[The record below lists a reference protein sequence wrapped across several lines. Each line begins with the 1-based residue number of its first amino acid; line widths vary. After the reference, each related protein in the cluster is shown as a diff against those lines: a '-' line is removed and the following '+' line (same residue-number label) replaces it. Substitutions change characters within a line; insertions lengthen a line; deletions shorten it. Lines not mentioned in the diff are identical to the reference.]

1 MTQAENSSTR
11 PPSEEMGE
19 RDVAVTQPL
28 QTPADESAGVRNDL
42 PLICTRC
49 IMDTSISNVRLD
61 DEDIC
66 NHCRMHDKLDKLYP
80 LTDEGHQQLL
90 KIVEKI
96 KKNGRGQNYD
106 CIVGVSGGRDTAY
119 CLYMT
124 KKLGLRPLAVH
135 FDNGWD
141 SEIAK
146 TNLAAVL
153 DKLDVD
159 LHTVVADWEESRELT
174 NCTIRASLPYIDMT
188 DDVGIVSALYR
199 TAVKEGI
206 RWIIHSHSFR
216 TEGINPLRWN
226 YMDGRLV
233 RHLIK
238 RFARKKLKFFENVE
252 LRHFFYWI
260 FIKRIRTFTMT
271 NYYDDVGSK
280 IDEFLQQEFGWRDT
294 GGWHFDNE
302 IFGLQCYYSRH
313 KFGFDWRICEYAA
326 LVRTGAMSRS
336 EALERMKE
344 IPEIESEEIV
354 NYGLKKQGISPQE
367 WREIMAAEPKYFTDY
382 PTYYPLL
389 KLLAPLI
396 WLLGRLHILPGHT
409 YEKFFKT

>member
-1 MTQAENSSTR
+1 MNSDSTNMTISNSES
-11 PPSEEMGE
+11 SS
-19 RDVAVTQPL
+19 RDSSDVQVC
-28 QTPADESAGVRNDL
+28 N
-42 PLICTRC
+42 RC

-61 DEDIC
+61 DNGIC
-66 NHCRMHDKLDKLYP
+66 NHCHLHDKLDQLYP
-80 LTDEGHQQLL
+80 LNEEGQAKLNR
-90 KIVEKI
+90 IVDRI
-96 KKNGRGQNYD
+96 KRSGRGKKYD
-106 CIVGVSGGRDTAY
+106 CIVGVSGGRDTTY

-141 SEIAK
+141 SQIAK
-146 TNLAAVL
+146 SNLANVL
-153 DKLDVD
+153 DALDVD

-199 TAVKEGI
+199 TAARENI

-238 RFARKKLKFFENVE
+238 RFSTMPLKHFRNVE
-252 LRHFFYWI
+252 LRHFFYWV

-271 NYYDDVGSK
+271 NLYDDVGEA
-280 IDEFLQQEFGWRDT
+280 IDELLKREFGWQDT

-313 KFGFDWRICEYAA
+313 KFGIDWRICEYAA
-326 LVRTGAMSRS
+326 WVRTGAMSRE
-336 EALERMKE
+336 EALSKMAE
-344 IPEIESEEIV
+344 IPEIETAKYV
-354 NYGLKKQGISPQE
+354 DYALKKQGISAEE
-367 WREIMAAEPKYFTDY
+367 WEAIMAAEPKYFTDY
-382 PTYYPLL
+382 PTYYSTL
-389 KLLAPLI
+389 KLLSPLI
-396 WLLGRLHILPGHT
+396 WLLGRLHILPAHT
-409 YEKFFKT
+409 YEKFFRT

>member
-1 MTQAENSSTR
+1 MIQEDKKTTSPSSSDT
-11 PPSEEMGE
+11 SEISIS
-19 RDVAVTQPL
+19 RTQPL
-28 QTPADESAGVRNDL
+28 QTELLHSSVKSEKVE
-42 PLICTRC
+42 ICSRC
-49 IMDTSISNVRLD
+49 IMDTSVSNVRLD
-61 DEDIC
+61 ENGIC
-66 NHCRMHDKLDKLYP
+66 NHCKLHDKLDKLYP
-80 LTDEGHQQLL
+80 LNEEGEKQLN

-96 KKNGRGQNYD
+96 KKSGRGRKYD
-106 CIVGVSGGRDTAY
+106 CLVGVSGGRDTSY

-146 TNLAAVL
+146 TNLAKVL

-199 TAVKEGI
+199 TAAREGI

-216 TEGINPLRWN
+216 TEGINPLKWN

-233 RHLIK
+233 RSLIK
-238 RFARKKLKFFENVE
+238 RFARMKLKHFQNVE

-271 NYYDDVGSK
+271 NYYYDMGAD
-280 IDEFLQQEFGWRDT
+280 IDQLLMDEFGWKDT

-302 IFGLQCYYSRH
+302 IFGLQCFYSRK
-313 KFGFDWRICEYAA
+313 KFGFDWRICEFAA
-326 LVRTGAMSRS
+326 LVRSKAMSRD
-336 EALERMKE
+336 EALKRMQE
-344 IPEIESEEIV
+344 IPVIESAEYV
-354 NYGLKKQGISPQE
+354 NYGLKKQGISQDE
-367 WREIMAAEPKYFTDY
+367 WKQILAAEPKYFTDY

-389 KLLAPLI
+389 KALKPLI
-396 WLLGRLHILPGHT
+396 KLLGRLHILPGHT
-409 YEKFFKT
+409 YEKFFET